1 MTDAL
6 RFVRKA
12 FTVSVVITTIAWS
25 IGLAAFIAPL
35 TAHAATMTAGDL
47 IKASLPAVYY
57 YGADGKRYVF
67 PNEKTYKT
75 WYADFSS
82 VKTVTDAELA
92 AVAIGGNATYRP
104 GVKMVKITTDPK
116 VYAVAKGG
124 SLRWVK
130 TEDVAKALYGN
141 DWNKQVDDVPD
152 AFFTNYTVGADVAAA
167 ADFDKAA
174 QQAGST
180 TINQDKGLSAAG
192 AGVGTGLTVALAPD
206 NPAASTLV
214 TSGTNTSW
222 AAQGLATVMKL
233 RFTASADGAVKVKTL
248 KLKRSGISADSD
260 LKSMHLYSDG
270 VPTPMARLAD
280 YTSISSAIVTFNDA
294 NGLFTVPAGKSSDV
308 AVRLDL
314 DRATDANKSFRFSV
328 EAAADVTTDGAATNG
343 SFPVAS
349 ALHETAAVTDG
360 ARVQVSSE
368 TIPASVDSGTTNKE
382 ALRFNF
388 QATGQKVELRGV
400 NFKMVGT
407 AGTADITNLKLFDGG
422 TQLGSTV
429 AGLASDGT
437 AWFDLS
443 ASPLVV
449 SAGVTKTLSVN
460 VDVVGGVNR
469 TFEMTVQ
476 KESDW
481 VIWDINYSAYV
492 LPDDSSAVGTYT
504 VLEGASNISIN
515 AGTLTMSKATNSPT
529 GDVTRS
535 STNVEV
541 ARFDFKASGEAV
553 KIENIY
559 MYCDV
564 SDIADS
570 STTGGLDNMKLL
582 VDGVQAGSTFDCEE
596 EDEINVNL
604 GSSFIIP
611 GNTTKTLLVKA
622 DTYTVAAGAHTAGA
636 VVTVS
641 VRRDDTTSAPGTARG
656 QVSLSSITMTN
667 VTGNSL
673 TFRTGAVTSAS
684 NVTLGNYS
692 ATNPTGVA
700 NAQGA
705 RLASFVITGGLGED
719 ADVTRVRLRDGT
731 TNRNLGE
738 DFQNLRVVRRDTG
751 VQAGTTVGALNTG
764 TTVGNYT
771 FTPGTAI
778 RVKKSEQL
786 VFDVYADVLSTVT
799 NSAVAYT
806 GLDLLDVS
814 ATGVTTGASAD
825 DTTVR
830 VLQTVYLAA
839 SGNLT
844 VTADAATPNA
854 DNLVLGQTGVELAR
868 FRFAADAAEAASVS
882 QVITT
887 FQFRDLGGNADTVTG
902 TWRNLKVYEAESGA
916 LLSTAATLSSANNT
930 LHPYAT
936 FAGLSWNIPKGGAKT
951 LVVKA
956 DLSPFD
962 DGGVAS
968 STWRVEF
975 RENYTSNNAS
985 AQADESVTVRGV
997 GSGSD
1002 LTGTTLDIG
1011 AATDSD
1017 VRGSVMDVFKSKLTL
1032 AHASDAPSGVQSA
1045 GAEQTVAKFV
1055 VTNTSAGSYTAMLEL
1070 LNLTITA
1077 AGASLT
1083 GTSAD
1088 VNIYKSS
1095 VTSANRLS
1103 TTDDCSATLGC
1114 PSGGSWAGTA
1124 GSNKTSVTDGNF
1136 TDTQISAGSSL
1147 TLIVTMETNTAGF
1160 SANETL
1166 TVGVGSQ
1173 AAVQYLQWDDDAND
1187 STGRDYTVS
1196 TSLPLT
1202 GKTLVY

>member
-180 TINQDKGLSAAG
+180 TINQDKGLSTAG
-192 AGVGTGLTVALAPD
+192 AGVGTGLTVSLAPD

-260 LKSMHLYSDG
+260 LKSLHLYSDG
-270 VPTPMARLAD
+270 VPTPMSRLAD
-280 YTSISSAIVTFNDA
+280 YTSISSAVVTFNDA
-294 NGLFTVPAGKSSDV
+294 NGLFTVAAGKSADV

-314 DRATDANKSFRFSV
+314 DRATDANKSLRFTV
-328 EAAADVTTDGAATNG
+328 EAAADVTTDGAAVNG

-400 NFKMVGT
+400 MFKMVGT
-407 AGTADITNLKLFDGG
+407 ASSADITNVKLFDGG

-437 AWFDLS
+437 AWVDLS

-492 LPDDSSAVGTYT
+492 LPDDASAVGTYT

-515 AGTLTMSKATNSPT
+515 AGTLTISKSPSSLT

-535 STNVEV
+535 ATNVEL

-559 MYCDV
+559 MFCDV

-596 EDEINVNL
+596 EDETNVNL
-604 GSSFIIP
+604 GSSFIIA
-611 GNTTKTLLVKA
+611 GNTTKTLIVKA

-692 ATNPTGVA
+692 STNPTAVA

-705 RLASFVITGGLGED
+705 RLASFVITGGLGEE
-719 ADVTRVRLRDGT
+719 ADVTRIRLRDGT

-751 VQAGTTVGALNTG
+751 AQVGTTVGALNTG
-764 TTVGNYT
+764 TSVGNYT

-799 NSAVAYT
+799 NSATVYT

-825 DTTVR
+825 DTTAR
-830 VLQTVYLAA
+830 ALQMIYLAA

-844 VTADAATPNA
+844 VTADSATPNA
-854 DNLVLGQTGVELAR
+854 DHLVLGQTGVELAR
-868 FRFAADAAEAASVS
+868 FRFAADAAEAATVS
-882 QVITT
+882 QVIPT
-887 FQFRDLGGNADTVTG
+887 FKFRDSGGDSSTVTG

-916 LLSTAATLSSANNT
+916 LLGTAATLSSANNT

-936 FAGLSWNIPKGGAKT
+936 FSGLSWSIPKGGAKT

-956 DLSPFD
+956 DISPFD

-968 STWRVEF
+968 STWRVEM
-975 RENYTSNNAS
+975 RENYTSNAAS
-985 AQADESVTVRGV
+985 AQADESVAARGT

-1002 LTGTTLDIG
+1002 LTGASLDIG
-1011 AATDSD
+1011 ANTDSD

-1045 GAEQTVAKFV
+1045 GSEQTVAKLIV
-1055 VTNTSAGSYTAMLEL
+1055 SNTSAGSYTAMLEL
-1070 LNLTITA
+1070 LNLTVTA
-1077 AGASLT
+1077 SGASFT
-1083 GTSAD
+1083 GSSAD

-1095 VTSANRLS
+1095 VSTANRLA
-1103 TTDDCSATLGC
+1103 TTDDCSSTAGC
-1114 PSGGSWAGTA
+1114 SSSWGGTA
-1124 GSNKTSVTDGNF
+1124 GGNKTSIAEADF

-1166 TVGVGSQ
+1166 TVSVGNQ

-1187 STGRDYTVS
+1187 ATGRDYTVS

-1202 GKTLVY
+1202 GKTLIY

>member
-35 TAHAATMTAGDL
+35 TAHAATLTAGDL

-67 PNEKTYKT
+67 PNEKSYKT

-82 VKTVTDAELA
+82 VKTITDAELA

-152 AFFTNYTVGADVAAA
+152 AFFTNYTVGTDVAAA
-167 ADFDKAA
+167 ADYDKAA
-174 QQAGST
+174 QQTGST

-192 AGVGTGLTVALAPD
+192 AGVGTGLSVALAPD
-206 NPAASTLV
+206 NPAASTWV
-214 TSGTNTSW
+214 VDGANDTASS
-222 AAQGLATVMKL
+222 QGLATALKL

-260 LKSMHLYSDG
+260 IKSVHLYSDG
-270 VPTPMARLAD
+270 VPTPMTRLAD
-280 YTSISSAIVTFNDA
+280 YTSIASGVVTFNDA
-294 NGLFTVPAGKSSDV
+294 TGLFTVAAGKSADV
-308 AVRLDL
+308 AVRVDL
-314 DRATDANKSFRFSV
+314 DRNTATGKTLRFAL
-328 EAAADVTTDGAATNG
+328 EAAADATTDGAALNG
-343 SFPVAS
+343 TFPLTS
-349 ALHETAAVTDG
+349 ATHETAAVSDF
-360 ARVQVSSE
+360 ARVQVSGE

-400 NFKMVGT
+400 MFKMVGT
-407 AGTADITNLKLFDGG
+407 ASTADITNIKLFDGG

-429 AGLASDGT
+429 AGLVSDGT
-437 AWFDLS
+437 AWVDLS

-481 VIWDINYSAYV
+481 VIWDTNYSAYT
-492 LPDDSSAVGTYT
+492 LPDDSSAIGTYT

-515 AGTLTMSKATNSPT
+515 AGTLTMSKSTTSPT
-529 GDVTRS
+529 GDVVRS
-535 STNVEV
+535 ATNVEV

-559 MYCDV
+559 MFCDV
-564 SDIADS
+564 SDIGDGG
-570 STTGGLDNMKLL
+570 TGGLDNMKLL
-582 VDGVQAGSTFDCEE
+582 VDGVQAGSTADCTE

-604 GSSFIIP
+604 GSSFIVP
-611 GNTTKTLLVKA
+611 GNTTKTLVIKA
-622 DTYTVAAGAHTAGA
+622 DTYTSAAGAHTAGA

-641 VRRDDTTSAPGTARG
+641 VRRDDSTSAPGTARG

-700 NAQGA
+700 NAQGT
-705 RLASFVITGGLGED
+705 RLASFVLTGGLGED
-719 ADVTRVRLRDGT
+719 ADITRIRLRDGT

-751 VQAGTTVGALNTG
+751 AQVGTTVGALNTG

-771 FTPGTAI
+771 YTPSTAI
-778 RVKKSEQL
+778 RIKKSEQL

-799 NSAVAYT
+799 NSAVVYT

-814 ATGVTTGASAD
+814 ATGATTGASGD
-825 DTTVR
+825 DSTAR
-830 VLQTVYLAA
+830 PLQQIYIAA

-844 VTADAATPNA
+844 VTADSATPNA
-854 DNLVLGQTGVELAR
+854 DHLVLGQTGVELAR

-882 QVITT
+882 QVVTT
-887 FQFRDLGGNADTVTG
+887 FQFRALGGDVSTVTG

-916 LLSTAATLSSANNT
+916 LLGTAATLSSASNT

-936 FAGLSWNIPKGGAKT
+936 FSGMSWNIPKGGAKT

-956 DLSPFD
+956 DITPFD
-962 DGGVAS
+962 DGGIAS
-968 STWRVEF
+968 STWRVEV
-975 RENYTSNNAS
+975 RENYTSNAAS
-985 AQADESVTVRGV
+985 AQADEAVTARGV

-1002 LTGTTLDIG
+1002 LTGASLDIG
-1011 AATDSD
+1011 ATTDSD
-1017 VRGSVMDVFKSKLTL
+1017 VRGSAMDVFKSKVTL

-1045 GAEQTVAKFV
+1045 GAEQTVAKLLV
-1055 VTNTSAGSYTAMLEL
+1055 SNTSAGSYTAMLEL

-1077 AGASLT
+1077 AGASFT
-1083 GTSAD
+1083 GVSAD

-1095 VTSANRLS
+1095 VSVANRLA

-1114 PSGGSWAGTA
+1114 PSSWGGTA
-1124 GSNKTSVTDGNF
+1124 GSNKSSITDADF

-1166 TVGVGSQ
+1166 TVGVGNQ
-1173 AAVQYLQWDDDAND
+1173 AALQYLQWDDDAND

-1202 GKTLVY
+1202 GKTLIY